1 MKVRDV
7 MTTSVRTVD
16 PDATLKEV
24 ALLIAEHGI
33 SGLPVV
39 DADGVLLGVV
49 SKTDILMKESA
60 QTGERGGLLGLLRG
74 GNDPLLALKVEARTA
89 RDAMT
94 APAISIDPDRAVAVA
109 AGMMLDARVN
119 RLPVVSDGVLVGIVS
134 RSDLVRAFTRS
145 DVEIA
150 REIGEEVV
158 QGIFWLPPAT
168 VDVTVKDGIV
178 ELNGEIETRT
188 DAEMLPKFV
197 RKVAGVV
204 AVESKLTWRIDRPLE
219 FEHRRT

>member
-7 MTTSVRTVD
+7 MTSEVRTVD

-24 ALLIAEHGI
+24 ALLIAEHGV

-39 DADGVLLGVV
+39 SADGALLGIV
-49 SKTDILMKESA
+49 SKTDILLKESA
-60 QTGERGGLLGLLRG
+60 ATSERGGLLGLLRG
-74 GNDPLLALKVEARTA
+74 GNDPELALKVDARTA

-94 APAISIDPDRAVAVA
+94 SPVISIDPDRAVAVA

-119 RLPVVSDGVLVGIVS
+119 RLPVVSDGVFVGIVS

-145 DVEIA
+145 DDAIA
-150 REIGEEVV
+150 HEIGDEVV
-158 QGIFWLPPAT
+158 QGIFWLPPASIG
-168 VDVTVKDGIV
+168 VAVKDGV
-178 ELNGEIETRT
+178 VTLSGEIETRT

-204 AVESKLTWRIDRPLE
+204 AVESTLSWRVDGPIQ
-219 FEHRRT
+219 FEQRRT

>member
-7 MTTSVRTVD
+7 MTTQVRTVD

-24 ALLIAEHGI
+24 ALLIAEHGV

-39 DADGVLLGVV
+39 SADGALLGIV

-60 QTGERGGLLGLLRG
+60 ERGERGGLLGLLRG
-74 GNDPLLALKVEARTA
+74 GNDPLLALKVDARTA

-94 APAISIDPDRAVAVA
+94 SPVISIDPDRAVAVA

-119 RLPVVSDGVLVGIVS
+119 RLPVVEDGALVGIVS

-145 DVEIA
+145 DDAIA
-150 REIGEEVV
+150 REIGDEVV
-158 QGIFWLPPAT
+158 QGIFWLPPTSIGVA
-168 VDVTVKDGIV
+168 VADGVVT
-178 ELNGEIETRT
+178 LSGEIETRT

-204 AVESKLTWRIDRPLE
+204 AVESTLTWRVDGPIQ
-219 FEHRRT
+219 FEQRRT

>member
-7 MTTSVRTVD
+7 MTSSVRTVD
-16 PDATLKEV
+16 PGATLKEV
-24 ALLIAEHGI
+24 AVLIAEHGI

-60 QTGERGGLLGLLRG
+60 ETGERGGLLGLLRG
-74 GNDPLLALKVEARTA
+74 GDDPLLALKVGARTA

-94 APAISIDPDRAVAVA
+94 SPALTIEPDRAVAVA
-109 AGMMLDARVN
+109 AGIMLDARVN

-134 RSDLVRAFTRS
+134 RSDLVRAFIRS
-145 DVEIA
+145 DTEIT
-150 REIGEEVV
+150 REITDEVV
-158 QGIFWLPPAT
+158 QGTFWLPPASIEIA
-168 VDVTVKDGIV
+168 VKDGVV
-178 ELNGEIETRT
+178 ELRGQIETRT
-188 DAEMLPKFV
+188 DAEMLPKIV

-204 AVESKLTWRIDRPLE
+204 AVESHLTWRVDGPIE
-219 FEHRRT
+219 FERRGV

>member
-7 MTTSVRTVD
+7 MTTQVRTVD

-39 DADGVLLGVV
+39 AADGTLLGIV

-60 QTGERGGLLGLLRG
+60 ERGERGGLLGLLRG
-74 GNDPLLALKVEARTA
+74 GNDPLLALKVDARTA

-119 RLPVVSDGVLVGIVS
+119 RLPVVSDGALVGIVS

-145 DVEIA
+145 DAAIALEI
-150 REIGEEVV
+150 REEVV
-158 QGIFWLPPAT
+158 QGIFWLPPTTIGVA
-168 VDVTVKDGIV
+168 VKDGV
-178 ELNGEIETRT
+178 VTLSGEIETRT
-188 DAEMLPKFV
+188 DAEMLSKFA
-197 RKVAGVV
+197 RKVIGVV
-204 AVESKLTWRIDRPLE
+204 AVESTLTWRIDGPIQ
-219 FEHRRT
+219 FEQRRT